1 MNAAN
6 DNSKPV
12 RGMILAAG
20 MGTRLRPLTDRLPK
34 ALVEVAGKPLLFYA
48 VETLAAS
55 GIREI
60 VVNLHYY
67 GEMIRERLGD
77 GSRFGVDIFYS
88 VEDPLLGSGGG
99 ILHARELLGESTFVT
114 MNADTIIETDLRP
127 VLAEHRRR
135 QATATLLLRKDPR
148 MEAFGLI
155 RVDAEDKIGR
165 FLDHERP
172 GSAAELEPFMYTGVQ
187 ILEPRVFSYMTEKQA
202 FSITERTYPKMLRAG
217 EPLYGHRFAGRW
229 ITVGTPEEL
238 ADAEDELRR
247 KALDSTEDQA
257 LS

>member
-1 MNAAN
+1 
-6 DNSKPV
+6 
-12 RGMILAAG
+12 MILAAG
-20 MGTRLRPLTDRLPK
+20 KGTRLRPLTDRLPK

-77 GSRFGVDIFYS
+77 GSRFGVAVRYS

-114 MNADTIIETDLRP
+114 LNADTIIETDLRP

-135 QATATLLLRKDPR
+135 QATATLVLRKDPR
-148 MEAFGLI
+148 METFGLI
-155 RVDAEDKIGR
+155 RVDAEDRIGR
-165 FLDHERP
+165 FLAHERP
-172 GSAAELEPFMYTGVQ
+172 GAAAKLEPFMYTGVQ

-202 FSITERTYPKMLRAG
+202 FSITERTYPKMLQAG
-217 EPLYGHRFAGRW
+217 EPLYGHRFEGRW

-238 ADAEDELRR
+238 AAAEEALRR
-247 KALDSTEDQA
+247 KALDSAADRA
-257 LS
+257 IS